1 MGTAIVIIV
10 LVLVVGLIIWKMSHD
25 KKQGISSC
33 GCGCSACPNAE
44 FCHAKKK
51 GKKIST

>member
-10 LVLVVGLIIWKMSHD
+10 LVLVVGLIIWKMCRD